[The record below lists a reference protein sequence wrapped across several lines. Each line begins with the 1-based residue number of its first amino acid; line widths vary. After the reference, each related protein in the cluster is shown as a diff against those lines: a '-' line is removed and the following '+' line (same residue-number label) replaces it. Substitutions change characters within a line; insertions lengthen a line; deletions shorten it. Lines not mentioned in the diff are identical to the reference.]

1 MVNHFTLSSTNLSIV
16 SIDTRASTGLV
27 WEGKVEGS
35 STETGFYILNMYVLH
50 FKHERITF

>member
-27 WEGKVEGS
+27 LEGKGEGS